1 MLSLGG
7 QTREALMQKLDTLS
21 FAIAGAIY
29 GAALVALATIAALLG
44 IPGFRPFADLLTQ
57 FYGFYGYSVSALG
70 VVVGAFWG
78 LIEGFV
84 HFGIFAWL
92 YNLVLTF
99 DEARR
104 IAVNVAKLPEL
115 LGAQRTSPLFSLRG
129 PHEQARA
136 FG

>member
-7 QTREALMQKLDTLS
+7 QIREALMQKLDTLS

-78 LIEGFV
+78 LIEG
-84 HFGIFAWL
+84 L
-92 YNLVLTF
+92 CTLVYS
-99 DEARR
+99 
-104 IAVNVAKLPEL
+104 
-115 LGAQRTSPLFSLRG
+115 LGFTTWC
-129 PHEQARA
+129 
-136 FG
+136 